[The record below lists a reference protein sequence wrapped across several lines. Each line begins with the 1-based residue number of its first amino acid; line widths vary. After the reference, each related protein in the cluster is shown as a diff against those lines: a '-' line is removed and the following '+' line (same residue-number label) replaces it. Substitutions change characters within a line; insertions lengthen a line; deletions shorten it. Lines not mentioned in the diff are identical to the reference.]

1 MSSFSWLD
9 YSARERRTMLS
20 VVDLFREK
28 GTIDELGLG
37 TIRDAFADRLFPG
50 TSVLQTRT
58 RYWLFVPWIY
68 LRLEAARTRSADADA
83 VARRLQGELVRA
95 LKAGGATEG
104 VIGIDVGDRVM
115 RPPSFVFWAGLARY
129 GILQFPGST
138 GRYHASLDAF
148 YRTAGGRR
156 SEGDE
161 SELIDPGRRNW
172 HAGLP
177 PAPSDLLLR
186 TTFDLDR
193 TEAEYLRER
202 FITMADRSML
212 AWALQ
217 HPADL
222 TDRNAPWE
230 HPRVDEAPADL
241 RRVVDEGERFSLLM
255 YGAVL
260 VYNLAMAEL
269 AASRGDHRADLVDR
283 YRAAYS
289 EWQRDRLGPRL
300 GELRAWDRGGLWSL
314 VDDLLHGRITRTRAF
329 AERWMTAVLADPAGT
344 LDDRAVRDLIEGR
357 EREMKGQLARL
368 HNPRAL
374 ERWNGQ
380 SGVYQLTYRWS
391 QGRTILEDI
400 GAGLRLYGRA
410 A

>member
-1 MSSFSWLD
+1 LSSAFAWLD

-28 GTIDELGLG
+28 GTVDELGLG

-58 RYWLFVPWIY
+58 RYWLFVPWLY
-68 LRLEAARTRSADADA
+68 LRLESARTKSADADA
-83 VARRLQGELVRA
+83 VARRLQGDLVRA
-95 LKAGGATEG
+95 LKAGGESAG
-104 VIGIDVGDRVM
+104 VIGIDVGDRVL
-115 RPPSFVFWAGLARY
+115 RPPSFAYWAGLARY
-129 GILQFPGST
+129 GILQFPGSI
-138 GRYHASLDAF
+138 GRYHASLDKF

-177 PAPSDLLLR
+177 PAPGDFLQQA
-186 TTFDLDR
+186 TFRLDR
-193 TEAEYLRER
+193 AEAEYLRER
-202 FITMADRSML
+202 FITMAERSML

-222 TDRNAPWE
+222 SGRDAPWV
-230 HPRVDEAPADL
+230 HPRIDEAPADL
-241 RRVVDEGERFSLLM
+241 RRVIDEGERFSLVM
-255 YGAVL
+255 FGAVL

-269 AASRGDHRADLVDR
+269 AASRGHHRSDVVDR
-283 YRAAYS
+283 YRVAYG
-289 EWQRDRLGPRL
+289 EWQADRLDPRL
-300 GELRAWDRGGLWSL
+300 AELRAWDRGGLWSL
-314 VDDLLHGRITRTRAF
+314 VDDLLRGRVSRTRAF
-329 AERWMTAVLADPAGT
+329 AERWMGEVLADPAG
-344 LDDRAVRDLIEGR
+344 AVNNRVIRDLIAAR
-357 EREMKGQLARL
+357 ERDMKGQLARL
-368 HNPRAL
+368 YNPRAL

-400 GAGLRLYGRA
+400 GAGLA
-410 A
+410 ADGSP

>member
-1 MSSFSWLD
+1 LSSAFSWLD

-28 GTIDELGLG
+28 GTVDELGLG

-58 RYWLFVPWIY
+58 RYWLFVPWLY
-68 LRLEAARTRSADADA
+68 LRLEATRTKSADADA

-95 LKAGGATEG
+95 LKAGGETAG
-104 VIGIDVGDRVM
+104 VIGIDVGDRVL
-115 RPPSFVFWAGLARY
+115 RPPSFAYWAGLARY

-138 GRYHASLDAF
+138 ARYHASLDYF

-177 PAPSDLLLR
+177 PAPADLLQQ
-186 TTFDLDR
+186 TTFSLNR
-193 TEAEYLRER
+193 AEAEYLRER
-202 FITMADRSML
+202 FVTMADGSML

-222 TDRNAPWE
+222 SGRDAPWA
-230 HPRVDEAPADL
+230 HPRLDEAPADL
-241 RRVVDEGERFSLLM
+241 RRVIDEGERFSLVM

-260 VYNLAMAEL
+260 IYNLAMAEL
-269 AASRGDHRADLVDR
+269 AASRGHHHAELVDR
-283 YRAAYS
+283 YRAAYQD
-289 EWQRDRLGPRL
+289 WQIGRVGPRL
-300 GELRAWDRGGLWSL
+300 DELRAWDRGGLWSL
-314 VDDLLHGRITRTRAF
+314 IDGLLHGRASRTRAF
-329 AERWMTAVLADPAGT
+329 AERWMSEVLADPPGA
-344 LDDRAVRDLIEGR
+344 LDDRAVRDLIAAR

-374 ERWNGQ
+374 ERWSGQ
-380 SGVYQLTYRWS
+380 SGVYQLTYRWF

-400 GAGLRLYGRA
+400 GAGLRADGA